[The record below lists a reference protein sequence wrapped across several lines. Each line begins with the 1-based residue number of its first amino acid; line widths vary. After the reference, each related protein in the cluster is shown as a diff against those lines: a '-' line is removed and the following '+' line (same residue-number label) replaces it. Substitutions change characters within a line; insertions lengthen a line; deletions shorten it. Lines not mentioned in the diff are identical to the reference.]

1 MKAETLQS
9 LLESIRACRICADHL
24 PLGANPVLRADTSA
38 RILIVG
44 QAPGTKVHATGIP
57 WNDPSGERLR
67 SWMQVDKATFYNEKL
82 IAIAPMGFC
91 YPGKGKFGDLPPRP
105 ECATNWRA
113 RLHAQ
118 LPNIRL
124 TLLIGQYAMQ
134 HYLGHQMKRTLG
146 ETVGAFEEYLPDYFP
161 LVHPSPRNGI
171 WLGKN
176 PWFESS
182 VIPAFRQVLRQV
194 L

>member
-1 MKAETLQS
+1 MEESLHS
-9 LLESIRACRICADHL
+9 LLETIRSCRICADYL
-24 PLGANPVLRADTSA
+24 PLGANPVLRASTSA

-67 SWMQVDKATFYNEKL
+67 AWMQVDKATFYDEKL

-105 ECATNWRA
+105 ECAAHWRT

-118 LPNIRL
+118 LPNIQL

-134 HYLGHQMKRTLG
+134 YYLGKRMKPTLG
-146 ETVGAFEEYLPDYFP
+146 ETVGAFEEYLPCYFP

-176 PWFESS
+176 PWFEAD
-182 VIPAFRQVLRQV
+182 VIPAFRKVLEP
-194 L
+194 LL

>member
-1 MKAETLQS
+1 MEESLIA
-9 LLESIRACRICADHL
+9 LLEAIRACRTCTEHL
-24 PLGANPVLRADTSA
+24 PLGANPVLRASASA

-44 QAPGTKVHATGIP
+44 QAPGTKVHASGIP
-57 WNDPSGERLR
+57 WNDASGERLR
-67 SWMQVDKATFYNEKL
+67 SWMQIDKATFYNENL

-105 ECATNWRA
+105 ECAAQWRT

-118 LPNIRL
+118 LPNIKL

-134 HYLGHQMKRTLG
+134 YYLGTRMKRTLG
-146 ETVGAFEEYLPDYFP
+146 ETVAAFEEYLPEYFP

-176 PWFESS
+176 PWFETSL
-182 VIPAFRQVLRQV
+182 IPEFRQVLRQV

>member
-1 MKAETLQS
+1 MEESLIA
-9 LLESIRACRICADHL
+9 LLEAIRACRTCTEHL
-24 PLGANPVLRADTSA
+24 PLGANPVLRASASA

-44 QAPGTKVHATGIP
+44 QAPGTKVHASGIP
-57 WNDPSGERLR
+57 WNDASGERLR
-67 SWMQVDKATFYNEKL
+67 SWMQIDKATFYNENL

-105 ECATNWRA
+105 ECAAQWRT

-118 LPNIRL
+118 LPNIKL

-134 HYLGHQMKRTLG
+134 YYLGTRMKRTLG
-146 ETVGAFEEYLPDYFP
+146 ETVAAVEEYLPEYFP

-176 PWFESS
+176 PWFETSL
-182 VIPAFRQVLRQV
+182 IPEFRQVLRQV